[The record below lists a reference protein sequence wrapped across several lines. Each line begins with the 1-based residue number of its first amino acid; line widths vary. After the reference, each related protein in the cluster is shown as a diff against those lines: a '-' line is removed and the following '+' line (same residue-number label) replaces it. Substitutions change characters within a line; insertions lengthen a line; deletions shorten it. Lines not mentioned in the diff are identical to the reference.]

1 MFVAPVS
8 SQKLDTAI
16 RKETT
21 FVPML
26 AASFKR
32 QPSQLVRGLGAVL
45 RTPTRIG
52 HVRTMATLKTT
63 DKKAPEDI
71 EGSDTVQIE
80 LPESSF
86 ESYMLEP
93 PDLSYETSKATLLQM
108 YKDMV
113 IIRRMEM
120 ACDALYK
127 AKKIRGFCHLSVG
140 QEAIAVGIENAITKL
155 DSIITSYRCHGFT
168 FMRGASVKAVLAELM
183 GRRAGVSYG
192 KGGSMHLYAPG
203 FYVGNGIVGAQVPLG
218 AGLAFAHQYKNE
230 DACSFTLYG
239 DGASN
244 QGQVFES
251 FNMAKLWNLPVVF
264 CCENNKYGMGT
275 AASRSSAMTE
285 YFKRGQ
291 YIPGLKVNGMDILAV
306 YQASKFAKDW
316 CLSGKGPLVL
326 EYETYRYGGH
336 SMSDPGTT
344 YRTRDEIQ
352 HMRSKNDPIAGLK
365 MHLIDLGIATE
376 AEVKAYDKSARKYV
390 DEQVELADAAPP
402 PEAKL
407 SILFEDVY
415 VKGTETPTLRGRIPE
430 DTWDFKKQGFASR
443 D

>member
-93 PDLSYETSKATLLQM
+93 PDLSYETSKATFLQM

-203 FYVGNGIVGAQVPLG
+203 FYG
-218 AGLAFAHQYKNE
+218 
-230 DACSFTLYG
+230 
-239 DGASN
+239 
-244 QGQVFES
+244 
-251 FNMAKLWNLPVVF
+251 
-264 CCENNKYGMGT
+264 
-275 AASRSSAMTE
+275 
-285 YFKRGQ
+285 
-291 YIPGLKVNGMDILAV
+291 
-306 YQASKFAKDW
+306 
-316 CLSGKGPLVL
+316 GKGTWAPTIPL
-326 EYETYRYGGH
+326 
-336 SMSDPGTT
+336 
-344 YRTRDEIQ
+344 
-352 HMRSKNDPIAGLK
+352 
-365 MHLIDLGIATE
+365 
-376 AEVKAYDKSARKYV
+376 
-390 DEQVELADAAPP
+390 PP
-402 PEAKL
+402 
-407 SILFEDVY
+407 
-415 VKGTETPTLRGRIPE
+415 
-430 DTWDFKKQGFASR
+430 
-443 D
+443 

>member
-1 MFVAPVS
+1 MFVAPVA

-86 ESYMLEP
+86 ESYILEP

-127 AKKIRGFCHLSVG
+127 AKKSEVFAIYLLVRRPLLSVSRMPS
-140 QEAIAVGIENAITKL
+140 QNWIPSSHLTDVT
-155 DSIITSYRCHGFT
+155 
-168 FMRGASVKAVLAELM
+168 
-183 GRRAGVSYG
+183 VS
-192 KGGSMHLYAPG
+192 L
-203 FYVGNGIVGAQVPLG
+203 L
-218 AGLAFAHQYKNE
+218 
-230 DACSFTLYG
+230 
-239 DGASN
+239 
-244 QGQVFES
+244 
-251 FNMAKLWNLPVVF
+251 
-264 CCENNKYGMGT
+264 
-275 AASRSSAMTE
+275 
-285 YFKRGQ
+285 
-291 YIPGLKVNGMDILAV
+291 
-306 YQASKFAKDW
+306 
-316 CLSGKGPLVL
+316 
-326 EYETYRYGGH
+326 
-336 SMSDPGTT
+336 
-344 YRTRDEIQ
+344 
-352 HMRSKNDPIAGLK
+352 
-365 MHLIDLGIATE
+365 
-376 AEVKAYDKSARKYV
+376 
-390 DEQVELADAAPP
+390 
-402 PEAKL
+402 
-407 SILFEDVY
+407 
-415 VKGTETPTLRGRIPE
+415 
-430 DTWDFKKQGFASR
+430 
-443 D
+443 